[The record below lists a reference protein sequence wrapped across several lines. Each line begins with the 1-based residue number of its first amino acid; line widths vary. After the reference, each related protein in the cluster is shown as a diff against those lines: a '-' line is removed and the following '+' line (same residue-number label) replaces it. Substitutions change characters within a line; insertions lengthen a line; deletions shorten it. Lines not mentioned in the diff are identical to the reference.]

1 MEALVVDARA
11 ALLRTFRW
19 TGGHADFAGALRDP
33 ELIRTMG
40 QALAHLFRDQALDA
54 VVGIEARGFAVAS
67 LVAREL
73 GVGLV
78 LARKPGAV
86 HPGAESEV
94 ALEPDWR
101 GRTVELRISP
111 RAVESG
117 DRLLLADD
125 WIETGSQART
135 LRRLV
140 ERLGGS
146 LVGVTVLVDDTDDDV
161 RQDLN
166 VRSLLLSGE
175 LPPA

>member
-1 MEALVVDARA
+1 M
-11 ALLRTFRW
+11 
-19 TGGHADFAGALRDP
+19 
-33 ELIRTMG
+33 
-40 QALAHLFRDQALDA
+40 
-54 VVGIEARGFAVAS
+54 
-67 LVAREL
+67 
-73 GVGLV
+73 
-78 LARKPGAV
+78 
-86 HPGAESEV
+86 

-111 RAVESG
+111 RAIESG

-140 ERLGGS
+140 GRLGGS

>member
-1 MEALVVDARA
+1 MEDVAAARA

-19 TGGHADFAGALRDP
+19 TGGHADFATALRDP
-33 ELIRTMG
+33 ELIRVVG
-40 QALAHLFRDQALDA
+40 AALADPFRKQEIHG
-54 VVGIEARGFAVAS
+54 VVGIEARGFVVGA

-78 LARKPGAV
+78 LARKPGSV

-101 GRTVELRISP
+101 GRTVELGIS
-111 RAVESG
+111 AHAIHSD

-135 LRRLV
+135 VRRLV
-140 ERLGGS
+140 ERMGGA
-146 LVGVTVLVDDTDDDV
+146 LVGVSVLVDDTSDDV
-161 RQDLN
+161 RGDLN
-166 VRSLLLSGE
+166 VHSLLHSTELSQR
-175 LPPA
+175 